1 MGRRT
6 VPAGVLRDDGRQLH
20 PWYIQQAL
28 RLAAQRP
35 GPSRSRGQQRGFAPL
50 LELAQ
55 RLRKAVTAWR
65 TRSSL

>member
-1 MGRRT
+1 MARRT
-6 VPAGVLRDDGRQLH
+6 VPAGVLRDEGRQLH

-35 GPSRSRGQQRGFAPL
+35 GLSGSRARRRGFAPL

-55 RLRKAVTAWR
+55 RLLKAVTAWR